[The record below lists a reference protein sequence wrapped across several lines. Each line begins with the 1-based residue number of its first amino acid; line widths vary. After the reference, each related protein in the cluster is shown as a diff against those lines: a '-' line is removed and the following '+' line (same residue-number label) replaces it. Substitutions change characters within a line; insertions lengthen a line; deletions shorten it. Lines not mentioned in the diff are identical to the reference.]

1 MINNNIYDTLL
12 VSPSIIK
19 SMGELDV
26 NVDDSV
32 IVASIRVA
40 QNIYLEEVIGSKLM
54 LKIKEL
60 VFNAINNKNDNI
72 NEEKYIDFKT
82 LLDVFIR
89 DVISYKVASEMCVRN
104 TLKLKNMGVVQL
116 GDTNINTVSLSDIK
130 YLKDSFDTYY
140 NSALNKMMNFI
151 NSKKNTFKDYLYI
164 DCNDNNNTK
173 YGNINLFLG

>member
-12 VSPSIIK
+12 VSPNVIK
-19 SMGELDV
+19 SMGELDI

-40 QNIYLEEVIGSKLM
+40 QNIYLEEVLGSKLM

-72 NEEKYIDFKT
+72 NDEKYTDFKT

-116 GDTNINTVSLSDIK
+116 GDTNINTVSLNDIK
-130 YLKDSFDTYY
+130 YLKDSYDTYY

-151 NSKKNTFKDYLYI
+151 NSKKNTFKDYLHLE
-164 DCNDNNNTK
+164 CNDNNNTK